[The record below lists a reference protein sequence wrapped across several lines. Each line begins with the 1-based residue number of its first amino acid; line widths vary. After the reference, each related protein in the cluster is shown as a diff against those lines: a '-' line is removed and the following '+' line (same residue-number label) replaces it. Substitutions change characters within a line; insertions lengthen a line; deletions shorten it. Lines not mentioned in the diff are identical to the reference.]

1 MNHKYLTEITPA
13 MISAYK
19 VVRRSE
25 GVTPRTINYE
35 LTTMNHA
42 YSLAVKEWEWVK
54 DNPVKRVRM
63 ERVNNTIERWLSE
76 EEEERLLM
84 ASPQWLQDVIVFAI
98 HTGLRQSELLD
109 LKWSQLNL
117 ERRTMT
123 IHKQKNGNIDTLP
136 LNATA
141 MSVLIRK
148 QQASPG
154 PDDFVF
160 PNTLNRR
167 KLNRDLL
174 DSFYKARDLAKIE
187 NFRFHDLRH
196 TFATRLVQKGGS
208 IFDLQK
214 LGRWKT
220 VSMVMRYAHHNP
232 ESLRS
237 AIEVMD
243 GSDKPFITNLSHL
256 PKRKS
261 ERPYLRLVTN

>member
-1 MNHKYLTEITPA
+1 MRH
-13 MISAYK
+13 SS
-19 VVRRSE
+19 RS
-25 GVTPRTINYE
+25 PI
-35 LTTMNHA
+35 
-42 YSLAVKEWEWVK
+42 K
-54 DNPVKRVRM
+54 
-63 ERVNNTIERWLSE
+63 
-76 EEEERLLM
+76 
-84 ASPQWLQDVIVFAI
+84 
-98 HTGLRQSELLD
+98 
-109 LKWSQLNL
+109 
-117 ERRTMT
+117 
-123 IHKQKNGNIDTLP
+123 LP

-141 MSVLIRK
+141 MGVLVERQK
-148 QQASPG
+148 TFPG
-154 PDDFVF
+154 PNDYVF
-160 PNTLNRR
+160 PDTLNQQKGKR
-167 KLNRDLL
+167 LL
-174 DSFYKARDLAKIE
+174 LRAFYIAMARAGIE

-196 TFATRLVQKGGS
+196 TFATRMVQNGVS